1 MKKLLSI
8 VLVLVLMTTLFA
20 GCAKKSDNLVGGVAM
35 PTKSLQRWNQD
46 GANIKA
52 KLEDAGYKVVL
63 EYAEDK
69 VETQVSQIENMIT
82 KGVKVLVVASIDGT
96 ALKGVL
102 QEAADEGIQVIAYDR
117 LIKDSANVDYYAT
130 FDNYKVGQIQGDFI
144 VEAMDLANGTGPFN
158 MEVFGGSPDDNN
170 AFVFNAGAMDTLQPF
185 IDNGQLVINSGQV
198 DMDDI
203 AIPGWK
209 PEGAQARMDNLLTA
223 NYADIKIDVVLSPN
237 DSLAQGIVA
246 SLKAAGYGTADL
258 PFPVLTGQDCDT
270 TNVKMII
277 AGEQSMSIF
286 KDTRTLADNTVKM
299 VDAIMKEEAV
309 PVNDTESYDNGV
321 KVVPSFLAEP
331 VFADINNY
339 EKLLIDSGYY
349 TADQLG
355 GLEAVE
361 AKESKSDAKV
371 GVAMPTKSL
380 QRWNQDGANMKAKLE
395 DAGYEVVLEYAE
407 DKVETQVSQI
417 ENMITKGVKVLVVAS
432 IDGTALKGVL
442 KEAGEEG
449 IQVIAYDRLIK
460 ESGDVSYYATFDNYK
475 VGQIQGEFIVE
486 AMDLANGAGPFNMEV
501 FGGSPDDNNA
511 FVFNAG
517 AMDTLQPYIDNGQLL
532 INSGQVDMEE
542 IAIPGWKPEG
552 AQARMDN
559 LLTANYADKMV
570 DVVLSPNDSL
580 AQGIVAS
587 LKAAGYG
594 TAEVP
599 FPVLTGQDCD
609 TTNVKMI
616 IAGEQSMSIFKD
628 TRTLADNTVAMVDA
642 IMRGETVPVNDT
654 ESYDNGVLVV
664 PSFLAEPVFADIN
677 NYKELLVDSGYYT
690 ADQLK

>member
-20 GCAKKSDNLVGGVAM
+20 GCAKKSDNLVGVAM

-349 TADQLG
+349 TADQL